1 VTLAVLY
8 LWRGQ
13 DGGLDA
19 GTLFLDSYRALA
31 AGCAHELIVLLKGWH
46 RIPGVDQARRR
57 ARAQAARVIELP
69 DDGYDFG
76 AYFRAARQV
85 DHSLVCFLNT
95 HSRITAERWLANLRD
110 AAEQHNVGAAGATGS
125 WGTLTP
131 RARGPGV
138 TLPGLA
144 AWPLRFA
151 AHIGRFP
158 SFPNPHLRSNA
169 LLLPRER
176 FLAFA
181 DAAAAPARKNGAHFL
196 ESGRGSL
203 SAFLRVRGLRPV
215 VVGADAKVFDAA
227 DWMASGTFRVP
238 GQPNLMITDNQTR
251 NYALADR
258 RMRRIL
264 EFAAWGETLTP

>member
-46 RIPGVDQARRR
+46 EIPGVDQARER
-57 ARAQAARVIELP
+57 ARAHAVRVIELA

-85 DHSLVCFLNT
+85 EHGFLCFLNT
-95 HSRITAERWLANLRD
+95 HSRIAAKGWLANLRQ
-110 AAEQHNVGAAGATGS
+110 AAGCTGVGAAGATGS
-125 WGTLTP
+125 WGTLRP
-131 RARGPGV
+131 SACGPGASF
-138 TLPGLA
+138 PGLA
-144 AWPLRFA
+144 VLPLRLA
-151 AHIGRFP
+151 ACIRRFP
-158 SFPNPHLRSNA
+158 AFPNPHLRSNA
-169 LLLPRER
+169 LLLRRER

-181 DAAAAPARKNGAHFL
+181 ETTKFPARKSDAHFL

-203 SAFLRVRGLRPV
+203 SIFLQARGLRPV
-215 VVGADAKVFDAA
+215 VVGADGKVFDAA
-227 DWMASGTFRVP
+227 DWMESGTFRVP
-238 GQPNLMITDNQTR
+238 GQPNLMVSDNQTR
-251 NYALADR
+251 NYLAADR
-258 RMRRIL
+258 HMRRIL
-264 EFAAWGETLTP
+264 EFAAWGETLTT